1 MWQKAPHLG
10 SSYAFRGKPGA
21 SAFQY
26 KIIGFVCNNGYD
38 SSNDHLMKGE
48 DWMNKKNVIHYL
60 EDIAVYMELKGENP
74 FKISAFRKAARALET
89 DDRSMEQIDD
99 PAELNGIGKGT
110 AAVINEILENGE
122 SETLETLKKEV
133 PSGLVPLLKL
143 PGLGGKKLAKLYKEL
158 SVIDMATLKKA
169 CEAQKIQE
177 LPGFG
182 KKSEEKILAAIE
194 EAGKRPERLS
204 IAYMIPLA
212 EKIEKQLSE
221 FDEIEKFARAGSL
234 RRVRETVKDL
244 DFIIATTSA
253 PNVSEKLLNLDGVSK
268 VIVKGETKITLEL
281 DDEYGVSVDFRL
293 VKPEEFASTLH
304 HFTGSQAHNVKMR
317 QIAKKKGEK
326 ISEYGVES
334 IETGEVLTFENEKEF
349 YRHFG
354 LAYIAPEIREDR
366 GEIEEAAEKEI
377 NLVQLEDI
385 KGDLHMHSTWSDG
398 AYTIEQMADRAREK
412 GYSYIAITDHSQ
424 YLKVA
429 NGLTPER
436 LREQREEI
444 DRLNKKWTD
453 FQIFAGVEMDIL
465 PDGTLDYDDE
475 MLSEMD
481 FVIASIH
488 SSFSQD
494 EDTIMKRLETALR
507 SHHVDLIAHPS
518 GRLLGRR
525 NGYALNHDK
534 LIKLAKETGTAL
546 ELNANPNRLDLAA
559 EWLQKAQENHVK
571 IMINTDAHHMD
582 MLEHMEIGVAAGR
595 RGWLRK
601 ESVLNTY
608 TAKELKAFFKRH
620 H

>member
-1 MWQKAPHLG
+1 MK
-10 SSYAFRGKPGA
+10 
-21 SAFQY
+21 
-26 KIIGFVCNNGYD
+26 
-38 SSNDHLMKGE
+38 KGE
-48 DWMNKKNVIHYL
+48 KKMNKKQVIHFL
-60 EDIAVYMELKGENP
+60 EEIAVYMELKGENP

-89 DDRSMEQIDD
+89 DDRSMEQIED

-110 AAVINEILENGE
+110 AAVINEILEKGE
-122 SETLETLKKEV
+122 SETLESLKKEV

-158 SVIDMATLKKA
+158 DVIDMATLQKA
-169 CEAQKIQE
+169 CEAHQIQE

-182 KKSEEKILAAIE
+182 KKSEDKILEAIE

-204 IAYMIPLA
+204 IAYMLPLA
-212 EKIEKQLSE
+212 ENIENQLK
-221 FDEIEKFARAGSL
+221 EIQSIDKFARAGSL
-234 RRVRETVKDL
+234 RRVRETIKDL
-244 DFIIATTSA
+244 DYIIATTSA
-253 PNVSEKLLNLDGVSK
+253 ADVSASLLELEGVSK
-268 VIVKGETKITLEL
+268 VVVKGETKITLEL
-281 DDEYGVSVDFRL
+281 DDEYGVSVDFRI
-293 VKPEEFASTLH
+293 VMPEEFASTLH

-334 IETGEVLTFENEKEF
+334 LETGEVLTFEDEKDF
-349 YRHFG
+349 YQHFG
-354 LAYIAPEIREDR
+354 LAYIPPEIREDK
-366 GEIEEAAEKEI
+366 GEIEEAEKDEI
-377 NLVQLEDI
+377 ELVQLNDI

-398 AYTIEQMADRAREK
+398 AYTIEEMAERARAK

-444 DRLNKKWTD
+444 DRLNQKWND
-453 FQIFAGVEMDIL
+453 FRIFAGVEMDIL
-465 PDGTLDYDDE
+465 PDGTLDYDDK

-494 EDTIMKRLETALR
+494 EDTIMARLETALR

-518 GRLLGRR
+518 GRLLGKRK
-525 NGYALNHDK
+525 GYALNHEK
-534 LIKLAKETGTAL
+534 LIKLAKETDTAL

-601 ESVLNTY
+601 ETVLNTF
-608 TAKELKAFFKRH
+608 TAKDLEAFFNRH
-620 H
+620 S